1 MRSISKFDIVKSEQ
15 KDKFYRIQAYNIL
28 ETFLKQ
34 TFTNPNFIFLKQD
47 IKFISDFIYY
57 SLTTLSNRQTIGQ
70 EYFNLILYKEKT
82 QTLPLLHERLVLLAL
97 RIVFPYLIKRLRKGV
112 DQRKRFTLD
121 LTGLVV
127 SYLKKI
133 NVILFYLGKST
144 FFNLENRLVNV
155 NLLSLNMSNESNS
168 SHMQKLYLLFGLL
181 ESAMLLLSLANE
193 FKELLI
199 NTSRNKVGQESNALI
214 ANDSKAELIHC
225 IKSKCPLCLE
235 LIVHPTLTTC
245 GHLFCWDCIH
255 RFALNSTHDSKC
267 PSCRNVFEKN
277 KLIYLYNF
285 K

>member
-1 MRSISKFDIVKSEQ
+1 MNAVSKFDIVKSVQ
-15 KDKFYRIQAYNIL
+15 KDKFYRIKAYNLL
-28 ETFLKQ
+28 ETLLKQ

-47 IKFISDFIYY
+47 IKFISDLIYY

-70 EYFNLILYKEKT
+70 EYFNLILYKKET

-97 RIVFPYLIKRLRKGV
+97 RIVFPYLIKRLKKGV
-112 DQRKRFTLD
+112 DKRKRFALD
-121 LTGLVV
+121 LTALAV
-127 SYLKKI
+127 SYLIKI

-144 FFNLENRLVNV
+144 FLNLENRLVNV
-155 NLLSLNMSNESNS
+155 DLLSLNLFDQSNS
-168 SHMQKLYLLFGLL
+168 SNMQKLYLLFGLL

-193 FKELLI
+193 FKELFI
-199 NTSRNKVGQESNALI
+199 TNTRNKVGQNSLI
-214 ANDSKAELIHC
+214 ANDSKTEPIHC

-255 RFALNSTHDSKC
+255 RFALNSTNDSKC
-267 PSCRNVFEKN
+267 PSCRNIFEKN